1 MTFERVSNAIR
12 IKRISHVAI
21 AARDLERQADFYI
34 NMCGLQ
40 PVERASQHLYLRA
53 SGRHHHVFELLKGHG
68 GLDHVS
74 FQIHEDE
81 DIQRC
86 ADILATQGLRI
97 TLGPEKEVE
106 PGVGSVLRFLDP
118 EGNPIELVSGV
129 EEISSAHETKAVK
142 PLSLNHAVLYAG
154 DLSKQQSFYESV
166 LGMRVTD
173 TVPRLMTFLRCNPNH
188 HSFGFIALPRRG
200 LQHAAFDLPSR
211 VELSDLLIHM
221 GDAGIKRVDGPGRH
235 GPGHMLFTYF
245 EDVEKNLLEWNT
257 EIQQIDEATHLPRA
271 WDPEPALNLWQVPGH
286 MGPPRGFRWILR
298 ALPVIS
304 KLSRARF
311 QTPTK
316 RQAA

>member
-1 MTFERVSNAIR
+1 MTLERETNAIR

-21 AARDLERQADFYI
+21 TVRDLERQADFYTNI
-34 NMCGLQ
+34 CGLQ
-40 PVERASQHLYLRA
+40 PVERSSQHVYLRA
-53 SGRHHHVFELLKGHG
+53 SGWHRHVFELVKGRG

-74 FQIHEDE
+74 FQLDDEE

-86 ADILATQGLRI
+86 ADILATHGIRI

-129 EEISSAHETKAVK
+129 EELRSGYETKAVK

-173 TVPRLMTFLRCNPNH
+173 IVPRLMTFLRCNPNH

-211 VELSDLLIHM
+211 AEFSDLLVHM

-245 EDVEKNLLEWNT
+245 HDAEKNLLEWNT
-257 EIQQIDEATHLPRA
+257 EIQQINEATHVPKA
-271 WDPEPALNLWQVPGH
+271 WDPEPALNLWQAPEH
-286 MGPPRGFRWILR
+286 LGPPRGFRWLLH

-304 KLSRARF
+304 KLSRSL
-311 QTPTK
+311 PDSD
-316 RQAA
+316 